1 MARLAPARRAA
12 LRLSAECRQRD
23 ARAREVLRTSDV
35 MDGLEARDRALAT
48 RLVLGVQRARGL
60 CDAVVDAHLTHGHLE
75 PRVRDALR
83 LSTFELL
90 YLGTP
95 THVAVR
101 QGVELAAVASRR
113 ARGLANAVLRRVAAE
128 DVPAMEAA
136 RGRVRAARAEGD
148 VSEAADVALVGALP
162 EWLARELVAS
172 LGAGACALALD
183 AMEPPAPTVA
193 VNLSINSEGEAFAR
207 LADAGLRPSRL
218 PWPGCI
224 ALGAQ
229 AGLAAS
235 GLVEETCVLPADPAA
250 QMVSWLAAPA
260 ENVDAMLEVGQGRAT
275 KTLLIAG
282 ANRRLG
288 GKVLLACVDS
298 VAFKSR
304 LARERVRTGGL
315 DGRATCVTLDATR
328 LDAQDVPRELRGTF
342 GQVFVDAPCSGT
354 GTMRRHPEV
363 AWSLGHESVCGS
375 SATLPTLQLRM
386 LSAAS
391 ARVAP
396 GGTLAYSTCSDL
408 RAEDEDVVRA
418 FLASEA
424 GRAFAPLPATE
435 APCASALD
443 QESLCILRAMTG
455 RDGFLRTEGGRA
467 LGLDCDGHFLALM
480 RRVG

>member
-90 YLGTP
+90 YLGTR
-95 THVAVR
+95 TQVAVS

-148 VSEAADVALVGALP
+148 VSEAADVALLGALP

-193 VNLSINSEGEAFAR
+193 VNLNINSEGEAFAR

-260 ENVDAMLEVGQGRAT
+260 EDVDAMLEVGQGRAT

-315 DGRATCVTLDATR
+315 GGRATCVTLDATR
-328 LDAQDVPRELRGTF
+328 LDTRDVPRELRGTF

-363 AWSLGHESVCGS
+363 AWSLGHESVCGG
-375 SATLPTLQLRM
+375 SATLPALQLRM
-386 LSAAS
+386 LSAAA

-424 GRAFAPLPATE
+424 GRGFAPLPATE
-435 APCASALD
+435 APCASVLG
-443 QESLCILRAMTG
+443 QESLRILRAMTG

>member
-95 THVAVR
+95 TQVAVS

-315 DGRATCVTLDATR
+315 GGRATCVTLDATR
-328 LDAQDVPRELRGTF
+328 LDTRDVPRELRGTF

-363 AWSLGHESVCGS
+363 AWSLGHESVCGG
-375 SATLPTLQLRM
+375 SATLPALQLRM
-386 LSAAS
+386 LSAAA

-424 GRAFAPLPATE
+424 GRGFAPLPATE
-435 APCASALD
+435 APCASVLG
-443 QESLCILRAMTG
+443 QESLRILRAMTG

>member
-12 LRLSAECRQRD
+12 LRLGAECRQRD

-95 THVAVR
+95 TQVAVS

-315 DGRATCVTLDATR
+315 GGRATCVTLDATR
-328 LDAQDVPRELRGTF
+328 LDARDVPRELRGTF

-363 AWSLGHESVCGS
+363 AWSLGHESVCGG
-375 SATLPTLQLRM
+375 SATLPALQLRM
-386 LSAAS
+386 LSAAA

-424 GRAFAPLPATE
+424 GRGFAPLPATE
-435 APCASALD
+435 APCASVLG
-443 QESLCILRAMTG
+443 QESLRILRAMTG

>member
-95 THVAVR
+95 TQVAVS

-193 VNLSINSEGEAFAR
+193 VNLNINSEGEAFAR

-260 ENVDAMLEVGQGRAT
+260 EDVDAMLEVGQGRAT

-315 DGRATCVTLDATR
+315 GGRATCVTLDATR
-328 LDAQDVPRELRGTF
+328 LDTRDVPRELRGTF

-363 AWSLGHESVCGS
+363 AWSLGHESVCGG
-375 SATLPTLQLRM
+375 SATLPALQLRM
-386 LSAAS
+386 LSAAA

-424 GRAFAPLPATE
+424 GRGFAPLPATE
-435 APCASALD
+435 APCASVLG
-443 QESLCILRAMTG
+443 QESLRILRAMTG

>member
-35 MDGLEARDRALAT
+35 MDGLEARDRAFAT

-95 THVAVR
+95 TQVAVS

-193 VNLSINSEGEAFAR
+193 ANLSINSEGEAFAR

-315 DGRATCVTLDATR
+315 GGRATCVTLDATR
-328 LDAQDVPRELRGTF
+328 LDTRDVPRELRGTF

-363 AWSLGHESVCGS
+363 AWSLGHESVCGG
-375 SATLPTLQLRM
+375 SATLPALQLRM
-386 LSAAS
+386 LSAAA

-424 GRAFAPLPATE
+424 GRGFAPLPATE
-435 APCASALD
+435 APCASVLG
-443 QESLCILRAMTG
+443 QESLRILRAMTG

>member
-95 THVAVR
+95 TQVAVS

-193 VNLSINSEGEAFAR
+193 VNLNINSEGEAFAR

-260 ENVDAMLEVGQGRAT
+260 EDVDAMLEVGQGRAT

-315 DGRATCVTLDATR
+315 GGRATCVTLDATR
-328 LDAQDVPRELRGTF
+328 LDTRDVPRELRGTF

-363 AWSLGHESVCGS
+363 AWSLGHESVCGG
-375 SATLPTLQLRM
+375 SATLPALQLRM
-386 LSAAS
+386 LSAAA

-396 GGTLAYSTCSDL
+396 GGTIAYSTCSDL

-424 GRAFAPLPATE
+424 GRGFAPLPATE
-435 APCASALD
+435 APCASVLG
-443 QESLCILRAMTG
+443 QESLRILRAMTG

>member
-12 LRLSAECRQRD
+12 LRLGAECRQRD

-95 THVAVR
+95 TQVAVS

-315 DGRATCVTLDATR
+315 GGRATCVTLDATR
-328 LDAQDVPRELRGTF
+328 LDTRDVPRELRGTF

-363 AWSLGHESVCGS
+363 AWSLGHESVCGG
-375 SATLPTLQLRM
+375 SATLPALQLRM
-386 LSAAS
+386 LSAAA

-424 GRAFAPLPATE
+424 GRGFAPLPATE
-435 APCASALD
+435 APCASVLG
-443 QESLCILRAMTG
+443 QESLRILRAMTG

>member
-35 MDGLEARDRALAT
+35 MDGLEVRDRALAT
-48 RLVLGVQRARGL
+48 RLVLGVQRASGL
-60 CDAVVDAHLTHGHLE
+60 CDAVVNAHLTHAHLE

-83 LSTFELL
+83 LSSFELL

-95 THVAVR
+95 TQVAVS

-113 ARGLANAVLRRVAAE
+113 ARGLANAVLRRVAAG
-128 DVPAMEAA
+128 DVPAM
-136 RGRVRAARAEGD
+136 
-148 VSEAADVALVGALP
+148 EAADVALVGALP
-162 EWLARELVAS
+162 EWLARELLAS
-172 LGAGACALALD
+172 LGTGACALALD
-183 AMEPPAPTVA
+183 AMESPAPAVA
-193 VNLSINSEGEAFAR
+193 ANLNLNAEDQA
-207 LADAGLRPSRL
+207 LALLTDAGLHPSRL

-235 GLVEETCVLPADPAA
+235 GLVERTAVLPADPAA

-260 ENVDAMLEVGQGRAT
+260 ADVDAMLEVGQGRAT
-275 KTLLIAG
+275 KTLLLAG

-288 GKVLLACVDS
+288 GSVLLACVDS

-315 DGRATCVTLDATR
+315 GGRATCLTLDATR
-328 LDAQDVPRELRGTF
+328 LDAPDVPPELRRTF

-363 AWSLGHESVCGS
+363 AWSLGQGSVCGG
-375 SATLPTLQLRM
+375 SATLPALQLRM

-391 ARVAP
+391 ARVAA

-408 RAEDEDVVRA
+408 AAEDEDVVRA
-418 FLASEA
+418 FLASDA
-424 GRAFAPLPATE
+424 GRGFVPLPVTE
-435 APCASALD
+435 APCATLLGPEASR
-443 QESLCILRAMTG
+443 ILRAMTG
-455 RDGFLRTEGGRA
+455 RDDFLRTEGGRA

-480 RRVG
+480 RRVR

>member
-12 LRLSAECRQRD
+12 LRLGAECRQRD

-60 CDAVVDAHLTHGHLE
+60 CDAVVNAHLTHSHLE

-83 LSTFELL
+83 LSSFELL

-95 THVAVR
+95 TQVAVS
-101 QGVELAAVASRR
+101 QGVELAAAASRR
-113 ARGLANAVLRRVAAE
+113 ARGLANAVLRRVAEE
-128 DVPAMEAA
+128 DVRGMEAA
-136 RGRVRAARAEGD
+136 RGRVRAARDAGNAPE
-148 VSEAADVALVGALP
+148 VADVALVGALP

-183 AMEPPAPTVA
+183 AMDPPAPTVA
-193 VNLSINSEGEAFAR
+193 ANLNLDTEEGAFAR
-207 LADAGLRPSRL
+207 LVDAGLRPSRL
-218 PWPGCI
+218 PWPGCM

-229 AGLAAS
+229 AGLATS

-260 ENVDAMLEVGQGRAT
+260 AGVGTMLEVGQGRAT

-363 AWSLGHESVCGS
+363 AWSLGQESVCGG
-375 SATLPTLQLRM
+375 SARLPALQLRM
-386 LSAAS
+386 LSAAA
-391 ARVAP
+391 ARVAS

-408 RAEDEDVVRA
+408 RAEDEDVVCA
-418 FLASEA
+418 FLESEA
-424 GRAFAPLPATE
+424 GRAFAPLPVTD
-435 APCASALD
+435 APCASVLD
-443 QESLCILRAMTG
+443 PASLRILRAMTG
-455 RDGFLRTEGGRA
+455 RDGFLRSEGGRA

-480 RRVG
+480 RKVG

>member
-95 THVAVR
+95 TQVAVS

-315 DGRATCVTLDATR
+315 GGRATCVTLDATR
-328 LDAQDVPRELRGTF
+328 LDTRDVPRELRGTF

-363 AWSLGHESVCGS
+363 AWSLGHESVCGG
-375 SATLPTLQLRM
+375 SATLPALQLRM
-386 LSAAS
+386 LSAAA

-396 GGTLAYSTCSDL
+396 GGTIAYSTCSDL

-424 GRAFAPLPATE
+424 GRGFAPLPATE
-435 APCASALD
+435 APCASVLG
-443 QESLCILRAMTG
+443 QESLRILRAMTG

>member
-1 MARLAPARRAA
+1 MGGRPAPEPACLGARVAMARLAPARRAA
-12 LRLSAECRQRD
+12 LRLGAECRQRD

-60 CDAVVDAHLTHGHLE
+60 CDAVVNAHLTHSHLE

-83 LSTFELL
+83 LSSFELL

-95 THVAVR
+95 TQVAVS

-113 ARGLANAVLRRVAAE
+113 ARGLANAVLRRVAAGN
-128 DVPAMEAA
+128 VPAMEAA
-136 RGRVRAARAEGD
+136 RGRVRAARDAGSVPE
-148 VSEAADVALVGALP
+148 VADVALVGALP

-193 VNLSINSEGEAFAR
+193 ANLNLNTEGQAFAR
-207 LADAGLRPSRL
+207 LADAGLQPSRL

-260 ENVDAMLEVGQGRAT
+260 AGVGTMLEVGQGRAT

-288 GKVLLACVDS
+288 GKGSTQRGWTRGTCRASFEV
-298 VAFKSR
+298 R
-304 LARERVRTGGL
+304 LARCSWMRHVPAPERCAAIRRSRGRWDTSPCAAARPRCRRCSCGCFPPRPRASPQEARSRTPPAPTSGPRTRTSYARFLRVR
-315 DGRATCVTLDATR
+315 RAALLRRFPPPR
-328 LDAQDVPRELRGTF
+328 LRVR
-342 GQVFVDAPCSGT
+342 PCST
-354 GTMRRHPEV
+354 QSR
-363 AWSLGHESVCGS
+363 C
-375 SATLPTLQLRM
+375 
-386 LSAAS
+386 
-391 ARVAP
+391 
-396 GGTLAYSTCSDL
+396 
-408 RAEDEDVVRA
+408 A
-418 FLASEA
+418 FYM
-424 GRAFAPLPATE
+424 P
-435 APCASALD
+435 
-443 QESLCILRAMTG
+443 
-455 RDGFLRTEGGRA
+455 
-467 LGLDCDGHFLALM
+467 
-480 RRVG
+480 

>member
-95 THVAVR
+95 TQVAVS

-148 VSEAADVALVGALP
+148 VSEAADVALLGALP

-260 ENVDAMLEVGQGRAT
+260 EDVDAMLEVGQGRAT

-315 DGRATCVTLDATR
+315 GGRATCVTLDATR
-328 LDAQDVPRELRGTF
+328 LDTRDVPRELRGTF

-363 AWSLGHESVCGS
+363 AWSLGHESVCGG
-375 SATLPTLQLRM
+375 SATLPALQLRM
-386 LSAAS
+386 LSAAA

-424 GRAFAPLPATE
+424 GRGFAPLPATE
-435 APCASALD
+435 APCASVLG
-443 QESLCILRAMTG
+443 QESLRILRAMTG

>member
-95 THVAVR
+95 TQVAVS

-260 ENVDAMLEVGQGRAT
+260 EDVDAMLEVGQGRAT

-315 DGRATCVTLDATR
+315 GGRATCVTLDATR
-328 LDAQDVPRELRGTF
+328 LDTRDVPRELRGTF

-363 AWSLGHESVCGS
+363 AWSLGHESVCGG
-375 SATLPTLQLRM
+375 SATLPALQLRM
-386 LSAAS
+386 LSAAA

-424 GRAFAPLPATE
+424 GRGFAPLPATE
-435 APCASALD
+435 APCASVLG
-443 QESLCILRAMTG
+443 QESLRILRAMTG

>member
-95 THVAVR
+95 TQVAVS

-193 VNLSINSEGEAFAR
+193 ANLSINSEGEAFAR

-315 DGRATCVTLDATR
+315 GGRATCVTLDATR
-328 LDAQDVPRELRGTF
+328 LDTRDVPRELRGTF

-363 AWSLGHESVCGS
+363 AWSLGHESVCGG
-375 SATLPTLQLRM
+375 SATLPALQLRM
-386 LSAAS
+386 LSAAA

-424 GRAFAPLPATE
+424 GRGFAPLPATE
-435 APCASALD
+435 APCASVLG
-443 QESLCILRAMTG
+443 QESLRILRAMTG

>member
-95 THVAVR
+95 TQVAVS

-260 ENVDAMLEVGQGRAT
+260 EDVDAMLEVGQGRAT

-315 DGRATCVTLDATR
+315 GGRATCVTLDATR
-328 LDAQDVPRELRGTF
+328 LDTRDVPRELRGTF

-363 AWSLGHESVCGS
+363 AWSLGHESVCGG
-375 SATLPTLQLRM
+375 SATLPALQLRM
-386 LSAAS
+386 LSAAA

-396 GGTLAYSTCSDL
+396 GGTIAYSTCSDL

-424 GRAFAPLPATE
+424 GRGFAPLPATE
-435 APCASALD
+435 APCASVLG
-443 QESLCILRAMTG
+443 QESLRILRAMTG

>member
-12 LRLSAECRQRD
+12 LRLGAECRQRD

-60 CDAVVDAHLTHGHLE
+60 CDAVVNAHLTHSHLE

-83 LSTFELL
+83 LSAFELL

-95 THVAVR
+95 TQVAVS

-113 ARGLANAVLRRVAAE
+113 ARGLANAVLRRVAAGN
-128 DVPAMEAA
+128 VPAMEAA
-136 RGRVRAARAEGD
+136 RGRVRAARDAGSVPE
-148 VSEAADVALVGALP
+148 VADVALVGALP

-193 VNLSINSEGEAFAR
+193 ANLNLNTEGQAFAR
-207 LADAGLRPSRL
+207 LADAGLQPSRL

-260 ENVDAMLEVGQGRAT
+260 AGVGTMLEVGQGRAT

-435 APCASALD
+435 APCTSVLD
-443 QESLCILRAMTG
+443 AESLRILHAMTG

>member
-12 LRLSAECRQRD
+12 LRLCAACRQRD
-23 ARAREVLRTSDV
+23 ARARELLRTSDV

-60 CDAVVDAHLTHGHLE
+60 CDAVVDAHLAHGHLE
-75 PRVRDALR
+75 SRVRDALR
-83 LSTFELL
+83 LSAFELL

-95 THVAVR
+95 TQVAVS
-101 QGVELAAVASRR
+101 QGVELAAVASSR
-113 ARGLANAVLRRVAAE
+113 ARGLANAVLRRIAE
-128 DVPAMEAA
+128 GDVPAMEAA
-136 RGRVRAARAEGD
+136 RGRLRAARDAGGAPSVAE
-148 VSEAADVALVGALP
+148 VALVGALP
-162 EWLARELVAS
+162 EWLARELLAS
-172 LGAGACALALD
+172 LGTGACALALD
-183 AMEPPAPTVA
+183 AMEPPAPAVA
-193 VNLSINSEGEAFAR
+193 ANLNLNAEDQA
-207 LADAGLRPSRL
+207 LALLTDAGLHPSRL

-235 GLVEETCVLPADPAA
+235 GLVERTAVLPADPAA

-260 ENVDAMLEVGQGRAT
+260 ADVDAMLEVGQGRAT
-275 KTLLIAG
+275 KTLLLAG

-288 GKVLLACVDS
+288 GSVLLACVDS

-315 DGRATCVTLDATR
+315 GGRATCLTLDATR
-328 LDAQDVPRELRGTF
+328 LDAPDVPPELRRTF

-363 AWSLGHESVCGS
+363 AWSLGQGSVCGG
-375 SATLPTLQLRM
+375 SATLPALQLRM

-391 ARVAP
+391 ARVAA

-408 RAEDEDVVRA
+408 AAEDEDVVRA
-418 FLASEA
+418 FLASDA
-424 GRAFAPLPATE
+424 GRGFAPLPVTE
-435 APCASALD
+435 APCATLLGPEASR
-443 QESLCILRAMTG
+443 ILRAMTG

-480 RRVG
+480 RRVR